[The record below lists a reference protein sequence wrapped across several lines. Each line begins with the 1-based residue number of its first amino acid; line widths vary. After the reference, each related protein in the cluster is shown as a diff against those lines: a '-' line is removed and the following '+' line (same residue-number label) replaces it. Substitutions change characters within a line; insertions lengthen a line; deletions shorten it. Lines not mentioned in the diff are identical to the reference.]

1 MQFQE
6 KLGRYT
12 AFARLVFKHRRVL
25 HSPGVG
31 NGEAEEFARDLEAR
45 GATFV
50 KLGQVLSTRSD
61 LLPAE
66 YIKALGRLQ
75 DRVEPFSFA
84 EIETTLA
91 CELKAPI
98 SAIFASFEPEPI
110 AAASL
115 GQVHR
120 ATLQD
125 GRLVAVKVQRPGVDH
140 QVKTDLA
147 AMADIAA
154 FLERRTEV
162 GAHYAMSELVNQ
174 FRKTMLAELDYR
186 QEAANLRVLG
196 RHLAEDFREIV
207 IPKPIDEFTTPR
219 VLTMDFVCGT
229 KVSALTPLTCAPIHS
244 EELGRELVRAYLHQI
259 IVDGFFHADPHPGNV
274 FVTDDGR
281 LALLDLGMVGHL
293 SSGVQER
300 LLELLIDVADGR
312 ADEAADVLIEL
323 GERGTRF
330 DETGFR
336 KDLVDLVARYR
347 HATLAELQVGHLFIE
362 VSRAAGA
369 RGIKPPSDLAM
380 LGKTLL
386 NLDHVARTLAP
397 QLDVNATIRDQAM
410 TLMRQRMM
418 KSASA
423 GSVLTTL
430 LGAKHFAERLPA
442 RVSRVLD
449 VLASN
454 DLRLKVEVNDEGA
467 VIDGLQKVANR
478 IALGLVLAAL
488 IVAAA
493 LIMLVPTSF
502 RVLGYP
508 GLAMILFILAAT
520 GGALLALQIVTHD
533 RTMRT
538 RN

>member
-12 AFARLVFKHRRVL
+12 AFARLMFKHRRVL
-25 HSPGVG
+25 NSPGVG

-84 EIETTLA
+84 EIETTLET
-91 CELKAPI
+91 ELKAPI
-98 SAIFASFEPEPI
+98 STVFASFEPEPI

-120 ATLQD
+120 ATLKD

-147 AMADIAA
+147 ALADIAA

-196 RHLAEDFREIV
+196 RHLADFREIV

-229 KVSALTPLTCAPIHS
+229 KVSALTPLTCAPIHG
-244 EELGRELVRAYLHQI
+244 EELGRVLVHAYLHQI

-274 FVTDDGR
+274 FVADDGR

-362 VSRAAGA
+362 VSRAAGT

-397 QLDVNATIRDQAM
+397 RLDVNATIRDQAM

-423 GSVLTTL
+423 GSMLTTL

-533 RTMRT
+533 RTVRT